1 MRRNKGKEPSSY
13 YQRLDG
19 NSVEARAA
27 PKGHVPVLVG
37 RGSSAE
43 RFLVNVKLF
52 NDPCMVALLE
62 MAAAEL
68 GDSREG
74 VLRITCDADHFRRVV
89 SVISKANR

>member
-1 MRRNKGKEPSSY
+1 MRRSKGKEPSSY
-13 YQRLDG
+13 YQRVAG
-19 NSVEARAA
+19 RSEARVA

-62 MAAAEL
+62 MTADEL
-68 GDSREG
+68 GESREG
-74 VLRITCDADHFRRVV
+74 VLRITCDADHFQRVV
-89 SVISKANR
+89 SLISKAR